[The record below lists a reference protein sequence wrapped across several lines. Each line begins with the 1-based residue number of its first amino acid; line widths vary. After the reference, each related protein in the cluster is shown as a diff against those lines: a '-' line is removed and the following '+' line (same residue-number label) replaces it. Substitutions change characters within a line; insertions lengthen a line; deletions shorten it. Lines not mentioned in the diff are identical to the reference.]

1 MPRRKLI
8 RPAEP
13 LTPPEPGSLE
23 ETIYLGD
30 CASAYAKPLAQL
42 RWYDRRGELQMAI
55 QRRDEAKRERERELE
70 TKNAEINPQ
79 SPAVP
84 PVPPADVETE
94 RRVAKMLKQLEE
106 LGTVPVPEVKAEAPA
121 DAEFE
126 RRQTNLLTR
135 LGAHEQMPEPAPA
148 TEQKPT

>member
-30 CASAYAKPLAQL
+30 CASAFAKPLAQL

-55 QRRDEAKRERERELE
+55 QNRNKSERIAELE
-70 TKNAEINPQ
+70 KRIKELEDQ
-79 SPAVP
+79 SAPPVAVP
-84 PVPPADVETE
+84 PVPTPDVETE
-94 RRVAKMLKQLEE
+94 RRVNKMLKDLESGE
-106 LGTVPVPEVKAEAPA
+106 AWKKSTPVPEPSAELKAAEA
-121 DAEFE
+121 E
-126 RRQTNLLTR
+126 RDRIKE
-135 LGAHEQMPEPAPA
+135 AAA
-148 TEQKPT
+148 T